1 MNDFLF
7 TTAFTLWGAPTTWAE
22 AVAVVLALA
31 MVWMNIRERH
41 WGWPLAIVSSILYF
55 FIFQRSRLYGDAALQ
70 VVFVILAGWGWA
82 KWLQGRR
89 PDGLPLVVTR
99 LTRRGRLTALAAW
112 AVLWPTV
119 GFFLLEFTD
128 TDVPWWDAF
137 PTAGSL
143 VGQYLLARKYSENWL
158 AWLGVN
164 VVGAGLYAYKGLWIT
179 ALLYALFAALSVAGW
194 QAWRRRSASASPASQ
209 SA

>member
-7 TTAFTLWGAPTTWAE
+7 ATAFTLWGAPTSWAE

-31 MVWMNIRERH
+31 MVWMNIREKH

-55 FIFQRSRLYGDAALQ
+55 FIFQRSRLYGDASLQ
-70 VVFVILAGWGWA
+70 VLFVVLAGWGWA
-82 KWLQGRR
+82 KWLRGRR
-89 PDGLPLVVTR
+89 ADGSLLVVTR
-99 LTRRGRLTALAAW
+99 LSRRGRLAALAAW
-112 AVLWPTV
+112 AVLWPVT
-119 GFFLLEFTD
+119 GFFLLRFTD

-164 VVGAGLYAYKGLWIT
+164 VIGAGLYAYKGLWIT

-194 QAWRRRSASASPASQ
+194 RAWQRQ
-209 SA
+209 SATASRAA